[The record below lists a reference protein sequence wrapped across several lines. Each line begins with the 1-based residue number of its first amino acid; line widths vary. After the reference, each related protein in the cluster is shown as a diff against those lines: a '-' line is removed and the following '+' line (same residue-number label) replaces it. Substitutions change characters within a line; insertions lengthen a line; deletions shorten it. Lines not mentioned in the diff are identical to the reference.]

1 MPSTT
6 KQKKS
11 PAEGGK
17 GPKNSSG
24 KGKGPKANSGKRASQ
39 AKSPEDKKDGR
50 KRDRRMNAKNADRYE
65 LYQRAVNSPD
75 ADIDF
80 LDKAYRHYRGKDP
93 LHFREDFCGTSA
105 LCAEWLSR
113 APERTA
119 EGVDLDPEPIE
130 WGKRHNFGGVEDG
143 MERMTW
149 HVADVRSK
157 VNKRPD
163 VTAAQNFSYWCF
175 YTRKDLL
182 AYFQSVREDLADG
195 GIFVLDLYGGPE
207 ATIEQEEIREL
218 GGGIQYVWDQR
229 EYHPSTGRYFT
240 AIHFRFR
247 DGSIMENAFEYE
259 WRYWTINEIRDVLYE
274 VGFADVSTWLE
285 GTDPEDEEEGDG
297 NYEIDEVGENCQA
310 WLGYLV
316 AAK

>member
-6 KQKKS
+6 KQKKQ
-11 PAEGGK
+11 AADGGN
-17 GPKNSSG
+17 GPKTSSG
-24 KGKGPKANSGKRASQ
+24 KGKGAGKRASQ
-39 AKSPEDKKDGR
+39 SKNPDEKKEGR

-80 LDKAYRHYRGKDP
+80 LEKAYKHYRGKEA

-113 APERTA
+113 VPERTA

-130 WGKRHNFGGVEDG
+130 WGKRHNFGGVADG

-149 HVADVRSK
+149 HIADVRSK

-163 VTAAQNFSYWCF
+163 ITAAQNFSYWCF

-182 AYFQSVREDLADG
+182 AYFQSVRDDLADDG
-195 GIFVLDLYGGPE
+195 LFVLDLYGGPE

-229 EYHPSTGRYFT
+229 EYHPSTGKYFT

-297 NYEIDEVGENCQA
+297 IYEIDEVGENCQA